1 MARMSTFGLAAI
13 QLADDSAAS
22 PEGALQAI
30 STTAKRY
37 PWADMIMI
45 GELALNGVKLDRAEP
60 PGGPTEEKLK
70 ALAAELG
77 VWLVPGSLYE
87 KRDEAVYNTTIVI
100 SPTGDIVARHDK
112 LFPFLPYE
120 KNVACGNK
128 NVVFDV
134 PGAGRFGL
142 AICFDI
148 WFPEA
153 MRTLAMMGAEVIL
166 APTRTNTIDRD
177 IEVAIARSNA
187 AINQCYV
194 AGINIGAPVG
204 LGRSVICGPGGD
216 IVHECGV
223 GFEAIAVELDFDL
236 VRRCR
241 ERGWHGLGQTLK
253 SFRDTP
259 IQYPFHASPAARRDA
274 LGLGPL
280 SMPGKADQ
288 EQADANTDD
297 TGIKLKIVE

>member
-1 MARMSTFGLAAI
+1 MGTFGLAAI
-13 QLADDSAAS
+13 QLAGAAAAS
-22 PEGALQAI
+22 PEDVLQAI
-30 STTAKRY
+30 STSAKRY

-45 GELALNGVKLDRAEP
+45 GELAVNGAKLERAEP
-60 PGGPTEEKLK
+60 PGGPTETKLR
-70 ALAAELG
+70 ALALELG

-87 KRDEAVYNTTIVI
+87 QRDDKIYNTTIVV

-120 KNVACGNK
+120 KNVTSGSEY
-128 NVVFDV
+128 VVFDV
-134 PGAGRFGL
+134 PDAGRFGL
-142 AICFDI
+142 AICYDI

-153 MRTLAMMGAEVIL
+153 IRTLAMMGADVIL

-177 IEVAIARSNA
+177 IEVAITRSNA

-216 IVHECGV
+216 IIHECGG

-253 SFRDTP
+253 SFRDAP
-259 IQYPFHASPAARRDA
+259 VDYPFHASPDARLVA
-274 LGLGPL
+274 LDLGPL
-280 SMPGKADQ
+280 SMPDKV
-288 EQADANTDD
+288 ETINHTDAV
-297 TGIKLKIVE
+297 KLKIVE